1 MIQGNQAYVYHHSAT
16 GHTLAI
22 TDKDETIVNQYA
34 YSPYGRL
41 LGETETSGL
50 EQPFKYVGKY
60 GVQHEGDELY
70 YMRARYYDA
79 DTGRFTMED
88 PIGIEGGLNVS
99 LYGNANPVVFVDP
112 SGEYGLLGAVI
123 GGVSSAVGTAATGGS
138 VQDIAINGLIG
149 MVAGFV
155 PGGGVLVGA
164 VIRGTAIGA
173 GSNLAAQAVTVAAD
187 PAMGIRNL
195 NLGSVV
201 GSAIGGAL
209 TAGRSY
215 SVGGSRAAII
225 STASS
230 NAAISATSGAIG
242 TELGCTRYR

>member
-112 SGEYGLLGAVI
+112 SGLFGLVGAGIGVMLEGASQIHEGKINLPRLIVAGAV
-123 GGVSSAVGTAATGGS
+123 GAVTGG
-138 VQDIAINGLIG
+138 
-149 MVAGFV
+149 F
-155 PGGGVLVGA
+155 GA
-164 VIRGTAIGA
+164 VIRSGG
-173 GSNLAAQAVTVAAD
+173 LTVSQSIVAS
-187 PAMGIRNL
+187 
-195 NLGSVV
+195 SVV
-201 GSAIGGAL
+201 GTSASVNGLVANSVIANKRIS
-209 TAGRSY
+209 GRD
-215 SVGGSRAAII
+215 VL
-225 STASS
+225 
-230 NAAISATSGAIG
+230 SATTAPVVANSISSAMGQAGANDIVSDVVADLAADKI
-242 TELGCTRYR
+242 TNFNRENPCP